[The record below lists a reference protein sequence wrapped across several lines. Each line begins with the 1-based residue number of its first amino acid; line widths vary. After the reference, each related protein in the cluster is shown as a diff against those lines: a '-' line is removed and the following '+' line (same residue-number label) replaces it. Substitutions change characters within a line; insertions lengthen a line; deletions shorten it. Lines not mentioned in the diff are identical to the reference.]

1 MKQHFFKG
9 LIGAFAVAAL
19 SFLFSACATDTVNVA
34 GNGGGGE
41 MERALL
47 ASGFKARTAST
58 TVQRHN
64 MVSMPDHQFEL
75 VRQNGNDYYVYAS
88 KRSNRLFV
96 GDRWAYQAYQGYV
109 RNNELR
115 KQGVFVYEVHPG
127 DRANNRT
134 VDIYN
139 GYPPFRSF

>member
-1 MKQHFFKG
+1 MKQQYFKG
-9 LIGAFAVAAL
+9 LIGAVGVAAL
-19 SFLFSACATDTVNVA
+19 SLLFSACATETVDVA
-34 GNGGGGE
+34 SGGGVE

-47 ASGFKARTAST
+47 ASGFKVRTAST
-58 TVQRHN
+58 TIQQRN
-64 MVSMPDHQFEL
+64 MASMPDHQFEL

-96 GDRWAYQAYQGYV
+96 GDHWAYRAYQGYV

-115 KQGVFVYEVHPG
+115 KQGVFVYEVDPS
-127 DRANNRT
+127 DRSNNRT

>member
-1 MKQHFFKG
+1 MKQQYLG
-9 LIGAFAVAAL
+9 IVGAVGMAAL
-19 SFLFSACATDTVNVA
+19 SLLFSSCANETVNVA
-34 GNGGGGE
+34 SGGADE

-47 ASGFKARTAST
+47 ASGFRARTAST
-58 TVQRHN
+58 TIQQRH
-64 MVSMPDHQFEL
+64 MSSMPDHQFEL

-88 KRSNRLFV
+88 KHSNRLFV
-96 GDRWAYQAYQGYV
+96 GDQWAYRAYQGYI

-134 VDIYN
+134 VDTYN